1 LNIQK
6 LAGRVAVVTGASRG
20 LGKQMAES
28 LAQAGASVALVARDP
43 EKLEAVKV
51 GIEQAGG
58 QAQCYVL
65 DVTDERAVSSTAG
78 RIREQLGP
86 PGILINNAGVII
98 SKPVSDCTLP
108 EWNHVISTNL
118 NGPFLCA
125 RAFIPGM
132 KEDKFGR
139 ILNLTSIISHVSM
152 PGLAAYATTKFG
164 LLGFTKT
171 LALEL
176 APHNI
181 TVNGISPGPFATDM
195 NKPAMNDPATSA
207 EFLAWIPLR
216 RWGTVK
222 DIGPLAVYLCSDAA
236 GFITGTDIL
245 IDGGW
250 TAQ

>member
-1 LNIQK
+1 MAQELT
-6 LAGRVAVVTGASRG
+6 GRIAVVTGASQG

-28 LAQAGASVALVARDP
+28 LAEAGASVALVARDP
-43 EKLEAVKV
+43 VKLSAVKAD
-51 GIEQAGG
+51 IDQAGG
-58 QAQCYVL
+58 RAECYAL
-65 DVTDERAVSSTAG
+65 DVTDERAVTSTAG
-78 RIREQLGP
+78 QIREQLGAP
-86 PGILINNAGVII
+86 DILINNAGVII
-98 SKPVSDCTLP
+98 AKPVSDCTLQ

-132 KEDKFGR
+132 KERKFGR

-152 PGLAAYATTKFG
+152 PGLAAYATSKFG

-195 NKPAMNDPATSA
+195 NKPTMDDPAGSA
-207 EFLAWIPLR
+207 EFLSRIPLG
-216 RWGTVK
+216 RWGKVK
-222 DIGPLAVYLCSDAA
+222 DIGALAVYLCSDDAA
-236 GFITGTDIL
+236 FVTGTDIL

>member
-1 LNIQK
+1 
-6 LAGRVAVVTGASRG
+6 
-20 LGKQMAES
+20 MAES
-28 LAQAGASVALVARDP
+28 LAEAGASVALVARDP
-43 EKLEAVKV
+43 ARLEAVKA
-51 GIEQAGG
+51 GIVQAGG
-58 QAQCYVL
+58 RAASYAL
-65 DVTDERAVSSTAG
+65 DVTDERAVLSAAG
-78 RIREQLGP
+78 QIREQLGP
-86 PGILINNAGVII
+86 PDILINNAGMII
-98 SKPVSDCTLP
+98 AKPVSDCTLQ
-108 EWNHVISTNL
+108 EWNDVISTNL

-132 KEDKFGR
+132 KEKRFGR

-152 PGLAAYATTKFG
+152 PGLAAYATSKFG

-195 NKPAMNDPATSA
+195 NKPAMEDPAASA
-207 EFLAWIPLR
+207 EFLSKIPLG
-216 RWGTVK
+216 RWGKVK
-222 DIGPLAVYLCSDAA
+222 DIGALAVYLCSEAA

-250 TAQ
+250 TAH

>member
-1 LNIQK
+1 MEKELT
-6 LAGRVAVVTGASRG
+6 GRIAVVTGASQG

-28 LAQAGASVALVARDP
+28 LAQAGALVALVARDLA
-43 EKLEAVKV
+43 KLKAVKA
-51 GIEQAGG
+51 GIDQAGG
-58 QAQCYVL
+58 RAECYVL
-65 DVTDERAVSSTAG
+65 DVTDERAVESTAG
-78 RIREQLGP
+78 QIRQQLGP
-86 PGILINNAGVII
+86 PGVLVNNAGVII
-98 SKPVSDCTLP
+98 SKPVSDCTLQ

-132 KEDKFGR
+132 KESKFGR

-152 PGLAAYATTKFG
+152 PGLAAYATSKFG

-176 APHNI
+176 APHGI

-195 NKPAMNDPATSA
+195 NKTVMDDPAVSV
-207 EFLAWIPLR
+207 EFLAKIPLG
-216 RWGTVK
+216 RWGKVK
-222 DIGPLAVYLCSDAA
+222 DVGALAVYLCSDAA

-250 TAQ
+250 TAR